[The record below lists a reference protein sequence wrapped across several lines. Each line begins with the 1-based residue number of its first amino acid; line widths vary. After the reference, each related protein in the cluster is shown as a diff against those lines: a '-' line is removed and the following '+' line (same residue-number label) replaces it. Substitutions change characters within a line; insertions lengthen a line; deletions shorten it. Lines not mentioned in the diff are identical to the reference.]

1 MKIESSYIFLKD
13 LIFFARHG
21 VAEQERIVGNEFR
34 VQLRLKVDFS
44 KAAESDE
51 LEGTVSYA
59 DVFEAVKSEM
69 DIPSKLLEH
78 VAMRISRRLLN
89 DFPLIEVVE
98 IKLEKRNPPM
108 GADIDSAG
116 VEMVVQRH

>member
-1 MKIESSYIFLKD
+1 
-13 LIFFARHG
+13 
-21 VAEQERIVGNEFR
+21 
-34 VQLRLKVDFS
+34 
-44 KAAESDE
+44 
-51 LEGTVSYA
+51 
-59 DVFEAVKSEM
+59 VKSEM

-116 VEMVVQRH
+116 VEMVVQRP